1 MANFTVND
9 HQIVNDISEN
19 EVFLNFQKAD
29 FDSVWGDFSSDSL
42 SDSDQVLFE
51 EPVTSTSSE
60 ASLWKELEKIQPI
73 ITYPNNNMEITSRTA
88 QDSIVFGGDSFDRI
102 FNNGLLKNT
111 QNDPMVSSSFDLGTP
126 QHPFEEVL
134 SLPEDTIDSEND
146 ISSPRSVIYYPSS
159 PDGEEVAE
167 DAVSDHASKAYSS
180 PPPTGYPNSI
190 HSYSQ
195 LPVTNN
201 KENIDFSDDV
211 IIEEETVESND
222 ASGETQTS
230 DMVKDK
236 TLSIQNLS
244 PFKSRNRRRQRK
256 PRVFRVTL
264 TQAPSKISPKK
275 KTFANGKAKLYT
287 QKPLNDPEA
296 EKARQ
301 NAINAKKNRELKKKE
316 RDMFAKQVVSLKEE
330 NITLKKSAAAMRKR
344 ASDAEAEL
352 RRLQAAIRANQLV
365 DILKAAGNKNKESDK
380 ISVYN
385 INDNMDT
392 DLESLW

>member
-1 MANFTVND
+1 
-9 HQIVNDISEN
+9 
-19 EVFLNFQKAD
+19 LNFQKAD

-60 ASLWKELEKIQPI
+60 ASLWKELEKIQPT
-73 ITYPNNNMEITSRTA
+73 ITYPNNNMEITA
-88 QDSIVFGGDSFDRI
+88 QESAVFGGDSFDRI

-134 SLPEDTIDSEND
+134 SLPEETIDSECD
-146 ISSPRSVIYYPSS
+146 MSSPKSVIYYPSS
-159 PDGEEVAE
+159 PDGEEAVE
-167 DAVSDHASKAYSS
+167 DAVSDNASKAYSS

-230 DMVKDK
+230 DVVKDK

-330 NITLKKSAAAMRKR
+330 NNTLKKSAAAMRKR

-365 DILKAAGNKNKESDK
+365 DIIKAADPE
-380 ISVYN
+380 
-385 INDNMDT
+385 
-392 DLESLW
+392 E